1 MKPTKDFVIPATV
14 AETGEEILVDNRG
27 PFLDNPW
34 GFSEEIWFDTAD
46 GRTFHKDEL
55 VFKE

>member
-34 GFSEEIWFDTAD
+34 GFSEEIWFDTTD

-55 VFKE
+55 VFNE

>member
-1 MKPTKDFVIPATV
+1 MKPTKDFIIPAIV
-14 AETGEEILVDNRG
+14 AETGEAILVDNSA
-27 PFLDNPW
+27 PFPNNPW

-55 VFKE
+55 VFDE